1 MTDCSPSVVY
11 VLVCDSKNAV
21 INLTVIDLA
30 MSIMQ
35 IVWLR
40 KQADYLTFAS
50 LVWGFIVGVVRGQ
63 SLLVQPAWL
72 PLHINLFPHFCHLCR
87 LLAQI
92 VGMFL
97 LLDTPVHDVW
107 LKRVIGLLL
116 FAMGAFRAWRK
127 CSKARAPAKTAAV
140 IHMPQQYQSFQAA
153 PRCDGDEAGSPAL
166 TQGTGEPLLAQGG
179 SASSARST
187 AADIGSPQAT
197 AASQQV
203 VGRRRRGCG
212 AHSGLDL
219 ASWRVQSHLVASSAA
234 AGLFAGLFGMG
245 GPPLMLL
252 VAYYEGVLDFQVWRG
267 ISAWMRFTAAVTRAI
282 ILVARDLGNVDKA
295 GLRYL
300 IMIVAAGLGL
310 AVGNRLSPWVD
321 PEFVPWAII
330 AFLMYASCIMAVAGS
345 PEGEDVAVIVIP
357 TTAIL
362 GGALYMYLKLKRRR
376 EAVEQHTSGK
386 Q

>member
-1 MTDCSPSVVY
+1 MARVCWCSQHGCLYTSTFPSH
-11 VLVCDSKNAV
+11 CH
-21 INLTVIDLA
+21 
-30 MSIMQ
+30 
-35 IVWLR
+35 LR
-40 KQADYLTFAS
+40 
-50 LVWGFIVGVVRGQ
+50 R
-63 SLLVQPAWL
+63 LLV
-72 PLHINLFPHFCHLCR
+72 
-87 LLAQI
+87 QI

-140 IHMPQQYQSFQAA
+140 IHIPQQYRSFQAA
-153 PRCDGDEAGSPAL
+153 PRCAGDEAGSPAL

-179 SASSARST
+179 SGSASSPSSARST
-187 AADIGSPQAT
+187 AADVGSPQAA

-219 ASWRVQSHLVASSAA
+219 TSWRVQSHLVTSSAA

-362 GGALYMYLKLKRRR
+362 GGAVYMYLKLKRRR
-376 EAVEQHTSGK
+376 EAVEQHTSCK